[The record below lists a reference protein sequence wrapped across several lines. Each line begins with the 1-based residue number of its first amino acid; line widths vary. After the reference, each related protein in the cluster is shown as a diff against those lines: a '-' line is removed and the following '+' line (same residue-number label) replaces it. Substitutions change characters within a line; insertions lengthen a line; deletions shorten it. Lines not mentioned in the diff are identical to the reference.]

1 MSRDRA
7 IQQLRERI
15 EREARS
21 RPPPPP
27 LTPRKHARIEAYRT
41 FTRIFSQ
48 AVSSLAVA
56 DPKGVNAV
64 FEPDMA
70 AADLGREARAALAA
84 SRFIPPDHPEYHSLI
99 RFPTEEETGALEA
112 RNRAVAG
119 VKTRAAL
126 YKGAGYVALR
136 MTEGVI
142 EVVALRYRGRG
153 HWEGIRGSTP
163 QQLPETVTDDEF
175 GAAILAAIDRS
186 RRASR

>member
-1 MSRDRA
+1 MSRERA
-7 IQQLRERI
+7 IQQLRERFD
-15 EREARS
+15 REARS

-27 LTPRKHARIEAYRT
+27 PTPTKHAGIEAYRT

-48 AVSSLAVA
+48 AVSSLAVH
-56 DPKGVNAV
+56 DPEGYNKA

-112 RNRAVAG
+112 RDMAIAG

-126 YKGAGYVALR
+126 YKGAGSVALE
-136 MTEGVI
+136 MKEGVI
-142 EVVALRYRGRG
+142 EVVGLRYRGHG
-153 HWEGIRGSTP
+153 HWEGIRGYTP
-163 QQLPETVTDDEF
+163 QKVSETVTDDEL